1 MSKIKIY
8 ALLVLIPFFQTAW
21 GQEQEFVIPFQ
32 LTEQNNI
39 SVKAILNGK
48 DTVNLMFHT
57 AASSVTLIEDA
68 TKRMKSLI
76 FNSNIDEVK
85 SWGGE
90 ANAARLSEN
99 NVLQIGELKFTGISI
114 WENKYSGAKTD
125 GKFGM
130 DLLVGKVIK
139 LDFEKKSLIVTSTL
153 PKDIKKYEKCKISFE
168 NDMAFLE
175 ASFKINKIILKNKF
189 LVHSGYSGSIL
200 FDDQF
205 ANENKIAEHLKIIG
219 EKELKDSYGNI
230 LKTMKA
236 ILPSLKIGTAKL
248 ANVPVG
254 FFSGAIGRQK
264 MSVMGGDI
272 LKRFNIVI
280 DAKREYIY
288 LKPNKLKNEEYVKG

>member
-21 GQEQEFVIPFQ
+21 GQEQEFVIQFQ

-99 NVLQIGELKFTGISI
+99 MCCKL
-114 WENKYSGAKTD
+114 EN
-125 GKFGM
+125 
-130 DLLVGKVIK
+130 
-139 LDFEKKSLIVTSTL
+139 
-153 PKDIKKYEKCKISFE
+153 
-168 NDMAFLE
+168 
-175 ASFKINKIILKNKF
+175 
-189 LVHSGYSGSIL
+189 
-200 FDDQF
+200 
-205 ANENKIAEHLKIIG
+205 
-219 EKELKDSYGNI
+219 
-230 LKTMKA
+230 
-236 ILPSLKIGTAKL
+236 
-248 ANVPVG
+248 
-254 FFSGAIGRQK
+254 
-264 MSVMGGDI
+264 
-272 LKRFNIVI
+272 
-280 DAKREYIY
+280 
-288 LKPNKLKNEEYVKG
+288 